1 MMAFN
6 RDLGKENQSR
16 LTAGHAHASSLF
28 RQDKGMNT
36 VMQNCSPVRVNC
48 IGGRSPVYCIV
59 LHPHQGQGACGTR
72 ARMHLET
79 LCSSYGQGAKG
90 GSLPSPNPPPPLNK
104 IGMRNR
110 IQRRKEQANNRTEGG
125 ALLPIHFYTKGESE
139 CGRETQTALERA
151 VCPRRPSGSQGGSRD
166 LVEHSFHLS
175 KWHSQFMLLTPLVNF
190 AL

>member
-1 MMAFN
+1 MEGAVLFTAFCYIPT
-6 RDLGKENQSR
+6 RGRPHVAQELG
-16 LTAGHAHASSLF
+16 
-28 RQDKGMNT
+28 
-36 VMQNCSPVRVNC
+36 C
-48 IGGRSPVYCIV
+48 IWKHFAAAVGRA
-59 LHPHQGQGACGTR
+59 QR
-72 ARMHLET
+72 E
-79 LCSSYGQGAKG
+79 G

-139 CGRETQTALERA
+139 CGRETQTAVERA

-166 LVEHSFHLS
+166 LVKHSFHLS
-175 KWHSQFMLLTPLVNF
+175 KWHSQFMLLTLLVNF